1 MTQRAFNSPLI
12 KYANFKD
19 GSFVNLIKLKKP
31 YANGVKYAVYETT
44 KSPFCSNG
52 FYKTIE
58 EANAKFEL
66 MIINGSKCSNLIMKQ
81 TLINQLNK

>member
-1 MTQRAFNSPLI
+1 MSQRAFNSPTI
-12 KYANFKD
+12 KYANFRD

-31 YANGVKYAVYETT
+31 YANGIKFAVYETT

-58 EANAKFEL
+58 DANTKFEL
-66 MIINGSKCSNLIMKQ
+66 MILNGSKCSDLIIKQ
-81 TLINQLNK
+81 TI

>member
-1 MTQRAFNSPLI
+1 MYIKMTQRAFNSPTI

-19 GSFVNLIKLKKP
+19 GTFINLIKLKKP
-31 YANGVKYAVYETT
+31 YANGTKYAVYETT

-58 EANAKFEL
+58 EANKKFEL
-66 MIINGSKCSNLIMKQ
+66 MILNGSKCSDLIIKE
-81 TLINQLNK
+81 TI

>member
-1 MTQRAFNSPLI
+1 MYIKMTQRAFNSPLI

-66 MIINGSKCSNLIMKQ
+66 MIINGSKCSNLIIKE
-81 TLINQLNK
+81 TIIK